1 MEVANTLA
9 YYVTATITVAKKFY
23 STGHVVT
30 QILPQCPK
38 VLMIF
43 YQGGILIPESCH
55 RNNKM
60 V

>member
-9 YYVTATITVAKKFY
+9 YNDTAAITVAKKFY
-23 STGHVVT
+23 STGPVVT
-30 QILPQCPK
+30 QILHSPK
-38 VLMIF
+38 VLMISN
-43 YQGGILIPESCH
+43 QGGILIPEPCH

>member
-1 MEVANTLA
+1 MANTLA

-23 STGHVVT
+23 STSTVVT

-38 VLMIF
+38 ALIVS